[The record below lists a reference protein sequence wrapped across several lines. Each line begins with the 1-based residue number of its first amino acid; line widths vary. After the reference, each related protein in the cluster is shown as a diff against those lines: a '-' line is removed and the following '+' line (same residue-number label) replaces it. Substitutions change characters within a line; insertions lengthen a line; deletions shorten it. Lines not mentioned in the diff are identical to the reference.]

1 MVAPPFRRRYEES
14 EPLQGGKATS
24 RGFVDED
31 VQRPAIALGV
41 YRQTIVGFGLG
52 VRNRQNVG
60 FYKGL
65 VKQNAD
71 QTHRQQQRQHQRNT
85 ALPAEA
91 AGILK
96 SAPDVAEDPEVQGYV
111 NDYRNSLGRLEDRSS
126 QRGGVDPV
134 RRVIDRQKNKLKK
147 ELISKIRKSKIY
159 QQGTKKLK
167 KWIWRGI
174 GPIGSI
180 IEIEGLLCW
189 TEFIF
194 GLLVNG
200 FQTLKSVVLP
210 VVTEARPGD
219 PNSGQIIKGVL
230 SFAGG
235 NQDFSEY
242 AYEQMK
248 QETLENK
255 IALDKFEIAV
265 ENEKENMMTLRTQ
278 EQVQSEKV
286 SFLQNNL
293 HEASKELSQ
302 FKQELS
308 MHSLSKEEDSGM
320 MTEFSQQKETLISQ
334 INVVENRL
342 SAVSK
347 KIETLNEEEEQKR
360 QRIFALQ
367 DSMQEEQMSLNKH
380 AEEKHSLQ
388 VEIVKLQTHR
398 EDLEQEIFSELQ
410 EGIGNIVNR
419 LIEKFVEDEMETA
432 KIEIEKLKYQ
442 LSLIGGIDESV
453 MSEYEEI
460 RERHDSLAFEL
471 VDLNKASSDLEKMI
485 EELDKLMKKKHK
497 ESFNKIKKEF
507 ARYFKLL
514 FEGGS
519 AELVEVYGTE
529 KDEDEMVLEG
539 DEMETT
545 EESELENTEK
555 KKKRKILTGV
565 EVYACPP
572 GKKIKNISALSGG
585 ERTMTSIAL
594 LCAIL
599 HTNPSPF
606 VILDEVEAALD
617 EANTTRFTKILG
629 ELSMQSQFI
638 IITHN
643 RVTMHAVDV
652 LYGVTMG
659 NDGIS
664 KLLSVKLDN

>member
-1 MVAPPFRRRYEES
+1 M
-14 EPLQGGKATS
+14 
-24 RGFVDED
+24 
-31 VQRPAIALGV
+31 
-41 YRQTIVGFGLG
+41 
-52 VRNRQNVG
+52 
-60 FYKGL
+60 
-65 VKQNAD
+65 
-71 QTHRQQQRQHQRNT
+71 
-85 ALPAEA
+85 
-91 AGILK
+91 
-96 SAPDVAEDPEVQGYV
+96 
-111 NDYRNSLGRLEDRSS
+111 
-126 QRGGVDPV
+126 
-134 RRVIDRQKNKLKK
+134 
-147 ELISKIRKSKIY
+147 
-159 QQGTKKLK
+159 
-167 KWIWRGI
+167 
-174 GPIGSI
+174 
-180 IEIEGLLCW
+180 
-189 TEFIF
+189 
-194 GLLVNG
+194 
-200 FQTLKSVVLP
+200 
-210 VVTEARPGD
+210 
-219 PNSGQIIKGVL
+219 
-230 SFAGG
+230 
-235 NQDFSEY
+235 
-242 AYEQMK
+242 
-248 QETLENK
+248 
-255 IALDKFEIAV
+255 
-265 ENEKENMMTLRTQ
+265 
-278 EQVQSEKV
+278 
-286 SFLQNNL
+286 
-293 HEASKELSQ
+293 
-302 FKQELS
+302 
-308 MHSLSKEEDSGM
+308 
-320 MTEFSQQKETLISQ
+320 
-334 INVVENRL
+334 
-342 SAVSK
+342 
-347 KIETLNEEEEQKR
+347 NEEEEQKR